1 MQGLESDGEL
11 VLRSLAGEH
20 RAFEALV
27 VRYQGPVYN
36 AAYRVTGHPEDARDV
51 AQTTFMKAAEHL
63 RDYDSRYKFFSWIF
77 RIAVNEAINCVDR
90 RRPEDVLA
98 DDVEFEAPDSFS
110 PEHEAESR
118 RLSGRVQQALRAMKP
133 EDRAV
138 ITLRHFSECSYQ
150 EIGEILGLDDKAVK
164 WRLHDAR
171 QRLAQQLADLK
182 VR

>member
-1 MQGLESDGEL
+1 MDGLESDGEL
-11 VLRSLAGEH
+11 VHRALAGES

-27 VRYQGPVYN
+27 LRYQGPVYN

-51 AQTTFMKAAEHL
+51 AQTTFLKVAEHL
-63 RDYDSRYKFFSWIF
+63 REYDNRYKFFSWIF
-77 RIAVNEAINCVDR
+77 RIAVNEAINCVGR
-90 RRPEDVLA
+90 RRPEDPL
-98 DDVEFEAPDSFS
+98 DDGVDFEAPDTFS
-110 PEHEAESR
+110 PEAEHERR
-118 RLSGRVQQALRAMKP
+118 RLSGRVQQALCAMKP

-138 ITLRHFSECSYQ
+138 ITLRHFAECSYQ

-171 QRLAQQLADLK
+171 QRLAQQLDDLK